1 MNKRFLG
8 AIAVTAL
15 AVASWAIW
23 ADASDKDKQA
33 SAQAEC
39 AAHGKMTS
47 ASTANMSG
55 ECAAH
60 GKMTSA
66 STASTSGE
74 CAAHGKMTS
83 ASAAGMDACC
93 AGNMKGAMASKGH
106 EACAPGSIGAGMIGA
121 PSCPH
126 GGSSASLAEMK
137 GDCDACADMV
147 TCSSEMSASSAQTQA
162 VPLRN
167 GVMFVYTTDTPAHV
181 RAVQNAVARR
191 GDRLVSLA
199 QSGDRAKLCP
209 ECRSARGAIA
219 SGKLTRET
227 VNIEGGCMTLVT
239 SSDPAMVAKLR
250 AMAAISNGR
259 NKS

>member
-23 ADASDKDKQA
+23 ADAGDKEKQT
-33 SAQAEC
+33 SAQ
-39 AAHGKMTS
+39 S
-47 ASTANMSG
+47 

-66 STASTSGE
+66 STASTPGE
-74 CAAHGKMTS
+74 CAASGKMTS

-93 AGNMKGAMASKGH
+93 AGKLKGATASKGH
-106 EACAPGSIGAGMIGA
+106 ESCAPGSIGAGMIGA

-126 GGSSASLAEMK
+126 GESSASLAEMN

-147 TCSSEMSASSAQTQA
+147 TCWTETSASGAQTQA